1 MAIDY
6 AAMNKKNA
14 DDQAA
19 VDKLSTAKQAALD
32 KQAYKG
38 QRDLNSG
45 RRRMQSGK
53 SASVL
58 PQRIAPG
65 GVEGTAASLGM
76 KKGGKVKKFS
86 GTAGSDVRVDAN
98 GNKIQD
104 SEAPK
109 DDPSFS
115 QRLIDNAFEPLGLL
129 KSLKMKKGGAVMKMD
144 KEQDKA
150 MIKKAFK
157 QHDMQEH
164 KGGKGTS
171 LKLKMGGMAG
181 YGSGGKVK
189 TCAKGGGIEVRG
201 KTRGKIC

>member
-6 AAMNKKNA
+6 AAMNKKA
-14 DDQAA
+14 VDDQAA
-19 VDKLSTAKQAALD
+19 VDKLSVAKQATLD

-45 RRRMQSGK
+45 RRRMQPGGNTG
-53 SASVL
+53 VL

-115 QRLIDNAFEPLGLL
+115 QRLINTAFEPLGLF
-129 KSLKMKKGGAVMKMD
+129 KSLKMKKGGSV
-144 KEQDKA
+144 
-150 MIKKAFK
+150 KKF
-157 QHDMQEH
+157 
-164 KGGKGTS
+164 
-171 LKLKMGGMAG
+171 
-181 YGSGGKVK
+181 
-189 TCAKGGGIEVRG
+189 AKGGGIEVRG
-201 KTRGKIC
+201 KTRGRIC

>member
-6 AAMNKKNA
+6 AAMNKK
-14 DDQAA
+14 DTEDKAA
-19 VDKLSTAKQAALD
+19 LDKLSTAKQTAMD

-45 RRRMQSGK
+45 RRRMQPGGN
-53 SASVL
+53 AGVL

-76 KKGGKVKKFS
+76 KKGG
-86 GTAGSDVRVDAN
+86 T
-98 GNKIQD
+98 
-104 SEAPK
+104 
-109 DDPSFS
+109 
-115 QRLIDNAFEPLGLL
+115 
-129 KSLKMKKGGAVMKMD
+129 VMKMD

-171 LKLKMGGMAG
+171 LKLKMGGMSGCG
-181 YGSGGKVK
+181 YDKGGKVK

-201 KTRGKIC
+201 KTRGKMC